1 MASTNLSNIDFNSST
16 WKDIFAGEFTD
27 RLGFLTSGAMA
38 SVNDSVISPDDK
50 GYTVTIPHWN
60 TLSGDTDVITSSLT
74 TTVNSLATYK
84 DIGVWCEREKA
95 FGADQLVKVVSGA
108 DPAAEIA
115 RQMAQYIANEVHK
128 QAMNVLAGV
137 FSVELAT
144 THSTGSTFA
153 GGTINTDGI
162 LTAKQKL
169 GDNQD
174 QLTIALLN
182 SKVYQDA
189 LRDGII
195 TNNVSGVSAEQ
206 FRSGMIGQMLGMNP
220 VMTDKLTATS
230 SVYPSYFAAPGA
242 MIYKFR
248 NRPVSIQSNANITRV
263 NANGIIA
270 DIELY
275 RNPTTGGGQ
284 DILIMRYSAVTH
296 VPGVQYDGSGTATNP
311 TNAQL
316 ATAANWTKVATDD
329 KLIKIVEL
337 KTL

>member
-27 RLGFLTSGAMA
+27 RLGFLTSGAMV
-38 SVNDSVISPDDK
+38 SVNDNMISPDDK

-60 TLSGDTDVITSSLT
+60 TLSGDTDVITSSLST
-74 TTVNSLATYK
+74 TTNSLATYK

-95 FGADQLVKVVSGA
+95 FGADQLIKVVSGA

-115 RQMAQYIANEVHK
+115 RQLSQYVANEVHK
-128 QAMNVLAGV
+128 QAMSTLAGV
-137 FSVELAT
+137 FSVELGT
-144 THSTGSTFA
+144 THSTGSTYI
-153 GGTINTDGI
+153 GSTIDIDGV
-162 LTAKQKL
+162 LSAKQKL

-174 QLTIALLN
+174 QLTIALMN

-189 LRDGII
+189 MRDKLI
-195 TNNVSGVSAEQ
+195 TNPVVNVSGEM
-206 FRSGMIGQMLGMNP
+206 FRSGVIGSLLGMTP
-220 VMTDKLTATS
+220 VMTDKLTATA
-230 SVYPSYFAAPGA
+230 SVYPSYFCAPGA
-242 MIYKFR
+242 LIYKFR
-248 NRPVSIQSNANITRV
+248 NRPASIQSNANITRI
-263 NANGIIA
+263 NAGGIIA

-275 RNPTTGGGQ
+275 RNSTYAGGQ

-296 VPGVQYDGSGTATNP
+296 VPGVQYDGSGTSSNP

-316 ATAANWTKVATDD
+316 ATAANWTKVATDN